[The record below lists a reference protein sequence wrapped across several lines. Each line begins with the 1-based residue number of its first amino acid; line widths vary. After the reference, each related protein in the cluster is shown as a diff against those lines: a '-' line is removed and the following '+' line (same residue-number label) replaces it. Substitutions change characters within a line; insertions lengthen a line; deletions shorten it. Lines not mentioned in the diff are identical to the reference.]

1 MVGGR
6 ATRFL
11 SAVLRCGI
19 VCVSLVLPA
28 GSAVAQ
34 SSPPL
39 IGVTFTH
46 TAVDG
51 CNLDSNG
58 IVLHYDRPGV
68 RRLVR
73 SELAAMH
80 AAGIQTVRILL
91 WNMSDITGQDWG
103 VIPSAGG

>member
-1 MVGGR
+1 ML
-6 ATRFL
+6 L
-11 SAVLRCGI
+11 S
-19 VCVSLVLPA
+19 

-34 SSPPL
+34 PSPPL

-46 TAVDG
+46 AAIPSG
-51 CNLDSNG
+51 CALDFNG
-58 IVLHYDRPGV
+58 IVLHYERPGM

-73 SELAAMH
+73 SELAAMY

-103 VIPSAGG
+103 VVPSAGGKIPEPYRSNLIEPHPVRI